1 MNQKRAYRSDW
12 KPEFLYEAD
21 VESGTKTYRITKG
34 TLLSVIRK
42 PGLIAGKYEFLYAE
56 RSKDGTLLLTVEGPD
71 SRVVADRR
79 RKMIRESDIKR
90 VHLRTRP
97 PVDS

>member
-1 MNQKRAYRSDW
+1 MNQKKPFKSDW
-12 KPEFLYEAD
+12 KPEFLHEVD
-21 VESGTKTYRITKG
+21 VESGSKTYRITKG

-79 RKMIRESDIKR
+79 RKMIRESDVR
-90 VHLRTRP
+90 TVHLKTRRP
-97 PVDS
+97 RN

>member
-1 MNQKRAYRSDW
+1 MNQKKPFKSDW
-12 KPEFLYEAD
+12 KPEFLYEVD
-21 VESGTKTYRITKG
+21 VASGSKTYRITKG

-42 PGLIAGKYEFLYAE
+42 PGLIAGRYEFLYAE

-79 RKMIRESDIKR
+79 RKMIRQADVKT
-90 VHLRTRP
+90 VHLKTRRP
-97 PVDS
+97 RG